1 LPGAAGAL
9 AAGDAPDLAKPLSG
23 IYRGMMQAQ
32 PRQRSL
38 AEMANEQLNGGRAA
52 RDKLADGMAGAGL
65 PDCVA
70 PNAGAS
76 LLGLVTL
83 PFAAATGKCKPPQ

>member
-1 LPGAAGAL
+1 MEENLEKYWTYRSLSIKTSEAL
-9 AAGDAPDLAKPLSG
+9 ARELSKKA
-23 IYRGMMQAQ
+23 I
-32 PRQRSL
+32 L
-38 AEMANEQLNGGRAA
+38 IKEMANEQLNGGRAA

>member
-1 LPGAAGAL
+1 
-9 AAGDAPDLAKPLSG
+9 
-23 IYRGMMQAQ
+23 
-32 PRQRSL
+32 
-38 AEMANEQLNGGRAA
+38 MANDQLNGGRAA